1 MREYKKSMKT
11 LLNLLLNMVYNLL
24 NICNRC
30 DIIKQ
35 KYLYKGGIT
44 MRTPFVIEFT
54 GTPEAGKTTSITN
67 VSNALLSIG
76 YKVSVLRES
85 AEKLP
90 KEIPKG
96 IWDANLWMHHQTQA
110 GLIRAKYFKTD
121 IVLVDRGLI
130 DSDFYGKK
138 FLWEKECTEEEY
150 QQFRK
155 LFIEEL
161 FPDFVL
167 ALIVPPEIAIQRRG
181 GEGRLVNEEYIR
193 NYNKMFL
200 RYYDSLTCP
209 KELIDTSEFSVYEMN
224 QKVLGIIKEALS

>member
-1 MREYKKSMKT
+1 
-11 LLNLLLNMVYNLL
+11 
-24 NICNRC
+24 
-30 DIIKQ
+30 
-35 KYLYKGGIT
+35 

-67 VSNALLSIG
+67 VSNALLSMG

-96 IWDANLWMHHQTQA
+96 IWDANLWMNHQTQA

-121 IVLVDRGLI
+121 I
-130 DSDFYGKK
+130 
-138 FLWEKECTEEEY
+138 
-150 QQFRK
+150 
-155 LFIEEL
+155 
-161 FPDFVL
+161 
-167 ALIVPPEIAIQRRG
+167 
-181 GEGRLVNEEYIR
+181 
-193 NYNKMFL
+193 MFL